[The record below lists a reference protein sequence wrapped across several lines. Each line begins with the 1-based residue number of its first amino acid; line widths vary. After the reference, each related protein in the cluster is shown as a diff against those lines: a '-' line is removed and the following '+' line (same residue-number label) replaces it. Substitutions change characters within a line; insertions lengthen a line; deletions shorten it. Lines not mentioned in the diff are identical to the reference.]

1 MGPEEA
7 IRMIREME
15 HLCYEDKL
23 RELGLILDRRQLL
36 ADLAAFHYIKRAFK
50 NDGNKL
56 FSRACNDMTRR
67 NSFN

>member
-1 MGPEEA
+1 
-7 IRMIREME
+7 MIRGME

-23 RELGLILDRRQLL
+23 RELGLLILDWRQLL
-36 ADLAAFHYIKRAFK
+36 ADLLAAFHYIKRAFK

-56 FSRACNDMTRR
+56 FSRACGDMSRR